1 MNLLSRIYIINDLS
15 DLSHVHIA
23 LVTVGYTFSLLVVQG
38 IKCVINFFFQKK
50 KEETYAYLTKILCL
64 NLIESV
70 I

>member
-23 LVTVGYTFSLLVVQG
+23 LVTVGYNFSFILVVQG

-50 KEETYAYLTKILCL
+50 RRNLCVF
-64 NLIESV
+64 NQNIVSKFN
-70 I
+70 

>member
-15 DLSHVHIA
+15 DLSHHIA
-23 LVTVGYTFSLLVVQG
+23 LVTVGYNFSFILVVQG
-38 IKCVINFFFQKK
+38 IKCVINFFFQK